1 MPVNLVNMSNMSRPG
16 EYSTMIVDPDR
27 ERDRINN
34 HLTHD
39 VDDYLNTDKGEAN
52 SQFMNDSYPA

>member
-1 MPVNLVNMSNMSRPG
+1 
-16 EYSTMIVDPDR
+16 MIVDPDR

-34 HLTHD
+34 HLAND
-39 VDDYLNTDKGEAN
+39 VDDYLNTDKGEGN